1 MLPVYYYCKFVHAK
15 LEQAYYANCSRILY
29 LHKKTLLHKEEFYLP
44 LDTLFGS

>member
-15 LEQAYYANCSRILY
+15 LEQAYYKLLKNPLF
-29 LHKKTLLHKEEFYLP
+29 KKTLLHKEEFYLP